1 MGDADKELKDRNIEL
16 KDRNIHN
23 CTKAAPAYGAGVAEA
38 LTLWHIFNFLFNT
51 SLSRWTLFA
60 RDL

>member
-16 KDRNIHN
+16 KDCLIHN

-38 LTLWHIFNFLFNT
+38 LTRFGTYST
-51 SLSRWTLFA
+51 SYLTPA
-60 RDL
+60 